1 MTEKKQEKN
10 SVETKETNKT
20 NNQNG
25 SGISSILGDILFM
38 LMNSPFHKHLFLADL
53 EWLIMPAVKLKQMRV
68 FRNEQMP
75 LAYISWGYLSEEVE
89 NRILMQGPK
98 LAPSEW
104 KSGDN
109 LWIIDRVSH
118 PSVGEGFLKVL
129 ANDIF
134 KDKKVN
140 MLVPKKDGQGFE
152 KVLVI
157 DYLVKVEEAMKKAKE
172 QKEAQKKSDKQ

>member
-1 MTEKKQEKN
+1 MSEQKTET
-10 SVETKETNKT
+10 TKGT
-20 NNQNG
+20 
-25 SGISSILGDILFM
+25 GISSILGDILFM

-89 NRILMQGPK
+89 TRILKQGPK
-98 LAPSEW
+98 LSPSEW

-129 ANDIF
+129 QTDVF
-134 KDKKVN
+134 KDKQVN
-140 MLVPKKDGQGFE
+140 MLVPKKDGKCFE
-152 KVLVI
+152 KMLVSE
-157 DYLVKVEEAMKKAKE
+157 YLIKVEEAMKKAQQNKDA
-172 QKEAQKKSDKQ
+172 KTGK